1 MIQDPYLQTKLFYLD
16 NYINELIDLHDKK
29 ILPNKILLTGRKG
42 SGKSTLAYHLINYIL
57 SQNEINSYDVKSNQ
71 IYRENK
77 SYKLIKN
84 KIHPNFHLIDLKKD
98 KKNIE
103 INQIREMI
111 EYTSKSSFNNSPRLI
126 MIDNLEFMNVNSI
139 NALLKILEEPN
150 HKIYFLLIHN
160 SNEKIYNTLRSRCL
174 PFKINLSFHQSI
186 NIANNLLNKDIMNLL
201 NIELMSY
208 YNTPGDF
215 INLINFAEENNL
227 DLSEYSLKNFLLFMI
242 NENLYKKSN
251 FVKFNIFSYIELY
264 FLKIFVM
271 PFTSWVLIILAPL
284 LYAIVVSG
292 IAFKSLSVI
301 SPPRNDFREIPINRG
316 FGSSESLD
324 IIS

>member
-264 FLKIFVM
+264 FLKIFM
-271 PFTSWVLIILAPL
+271 QNSNKNLINKF
-284 LYAIVVSG
+284 Y
-292 IAFKSLSVI
+292 
-301 SPPRNDFREIPINRG
+301 
-316 FGSSESLD
+316 SSFIKKIDTTNKFNLRL
-324 IIS
+324 

>member
-264 FLKIFVM
+264 FLKGH
-271 PFTSWVLIILAPL
+271 TT
-284 LYAIVVSG
+284 
-292 IAFKSLSVI
+292 K
-301 SPPRNDFREIPINRG
+301 ERG
-316 FGSSESLD
+316 S
-324 IIS
+324 

>member
-1 MIQDPYLQTKLFYLD
+1 
-16 NYINELIDLHDKK
+16 
-29 ILPNKILLTGRKG
+29 
-42 SGKSTLAYHLINYIL
+42 
-57 SQNEINSYDVKSNQ
+57 
-71 IYRENK
+71 
-77 SYKLIKN
+77 
-84 KIHPNFHLIDLKKD
+84 
-98 KKNIE
+98 
-103 INQIREMI
+103 
-111 EYTSKSSFNNSPRLI
+111 

-264 FLKIFVM
+264 FLKIFM
-271 PFTSWVLIILAPL
+271 QNSNKNLINKFYSSFIKKIDTTNKFNLDYESL
-284 LYAIVVSG
+284 FIE
-292 IAFKSLSVI
+292 FKSKIL
-301 SPPRNDFREIPINRG
+301 NA
-316 FGSSESLD
+316 
-324 IIS
+324 

>member
-264 FLKIFVM
+264 FLKIFM
-271 PFTSWVLIILAPL
+271 QNSNKNLINKFYSSFIKKIDTTNKFNLDYESL
-284 LYAIVVSG
+284 FIE
-292 IAFKSLSVI
+292 FKSKIL
-301 SPPRNDFREIPINRG
+301 NA
-316 FGSSESLD
+316 
-324 IIS
+324 